1 MAGAATTGAATIGE
15 GAAARSDPP
24 ANPGM
29 GGGVN
34 GRLRLGFTSVEDG
47 QRKESTKRPRGFVL
61 VDDFV
66 ASSDFATA
74 LSAGDLISPTS
85 SAVNATSPALN
96 RANRAAILMREVDIF
111 MAASKL
117 KRCAALIAALIGR
130 SCRAGYNAYAYRA
143 RFTAKIASLLLH
155 GKSCGDCPAF
165 VKLGRPGG
173 RCRRLP
179 GSLGEH
185 TIQTLGSSLA

>member
-1 MAGAATTGAATIGE
+1 MADDACDLLAAAFWASAADGEMTGAEIISSAGNMAGTATTGAATIGE
-15 GAAARSDPP
+15 GAAARSVPL
-24 ANPGM
+24 ANPGK

-61 VDDFV
+61 VDDLV

-111 MAASKL
+111 MAASK
-117 KRCAALIAALIGR
+117 
-130 SCRAGYNAYAYRA
+130 
-143 RFTAKIASLLLH
+143 
-155 GKSCGDCPAF
+155 
-165 VKLGRPGG
+165 
-173 RCRRLP
+173 
-179 GSLGEH
+179 
-185 TIQTLGSSLA
+185 